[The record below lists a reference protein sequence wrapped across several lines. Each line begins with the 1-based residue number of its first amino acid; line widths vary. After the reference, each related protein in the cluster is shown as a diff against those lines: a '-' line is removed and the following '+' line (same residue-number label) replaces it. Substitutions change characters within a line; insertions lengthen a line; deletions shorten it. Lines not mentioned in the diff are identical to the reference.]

1 MKLMSA
7 TLVSLALMASPV
19 AAETQYRSMLS
30 GSVKIEVTSQ
40 DAKGLAQPK
49 PGETLT
55 IQIVQPV
62 KRAGGD
68 AGDAQQQLQ
77 QCAEKWN
84 RKLKAYE
91 AGLPKLQK
99 YLGHYAKSEDD
110 PAQRLPKSLEPQ
122 LTRTDYRACIYEC
135 LGDRRATCPGGW
147 PAEDV
152 AKD

>member
-7 TLVSLALMASPV
+7 TLVSLALMASPL
-19 AAETQYRSMLS
+19 AAETQYRSTLS
-30 GSVKIEVTSQ
+30 GSVKIEVTPQ

-49 PGETLT
+49 PVETLT
-55 IQIVQPV
+55 IQVFHPG
-62 KRAGGD
+62 KPADGD
-68 AGDAQQQLQ
+68 EGDAQQKLK

-99 YLGHYAKSEDD
+99 YLGYYAKWEDY
-110 PAQRLPKSLEPQ
+110 PAQRPPKSPDPQ

-135 LGDRRATCPGGW
+135 LGDRTATCPGGW
-147 PAEDV
+147 PAKDV